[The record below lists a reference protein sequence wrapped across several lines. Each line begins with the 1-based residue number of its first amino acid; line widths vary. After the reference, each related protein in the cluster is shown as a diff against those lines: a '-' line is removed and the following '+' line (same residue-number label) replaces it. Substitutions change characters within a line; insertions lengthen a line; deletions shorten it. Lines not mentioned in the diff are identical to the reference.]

1 VNACARLL
9 TVTLLLAAPC
19 ALADAQTN
27 AAAAASRKWEIID
40 NSFLAE
46 EAFNQEAGVVQNILT
61 WTRGRHGTWD
71 GSFTQEWPA
80 PGMKHQ
86 LSYTLPFSSTGQA
99 SGIGDVLLNYRYQLR
114 DESARVP
121 AISPRLS
128 VILPTG
134 RESDGLGSGTAGVQ
148 VNLPASKQF
157 GNVYVHANAGYTWIP
172 DVQSTPQM
180 AGSGIWRVAP
190 MLNLMLEGVGV
201 RRVGDG
207 VAGLPPRPERRR
219 APDRDRPRSSDHPR
233 GRPLD
238 RGAPHV
244 LFVRASVSLSSST
257 GASITRSSRSSASTT
272 MPSKPNP

>member
-9 TVTLLLAAPC
+9 TVTLLIAAPC

-190 MLNLMLEGVGV
+190 MLNLMLEGVVEFDESVTVSPGF
-201 RRVGDG
+201 R
-207 VAGLPPRPERRR
+207 
-219 APDRDRPRSSDHPR
+219 R
-233 GRPLD
+233 GRNV
-238 RGAPHV
+238 GAHQIVIGLALP
-244 LFVRASVSLSSST
+244 
-257 GASITRSSRSSASTT
+257 ITRADGRSTAALLTYFSYEL
-272 MPSKPNP
+272 PFR